1 MSDGTVV
8 PDHVRVRLRART
20 PVLAPLAGLA
30 ALLGAAAVMGGTA
43 GVMGQTPGSI
53 VTDRPDQTESA
64 ESVPA
69 GFVQLELGWTFA
81 RTQNVVQAQE
91 NHSLPQMLLRMGL
104 GHGLE
109 ARVGFSGFVFEE
121 RSAPGVS
128 GENTGGSGEST
139 RVSGAGDAEIGLKLE
154 VARWA
159 GGQIALL
166 GGVSLPVGRDEFSS
180 QRVDPSF
187 GVLVAHPLGERLSL
201 GYNVGLAWATESNMA
216 CCLDTGIAAPYT
228 LSLGLGLTDRLGA
241 FVESFGAFGLSDGGG
256 AVHSADGG
264 FTFLVSRALQVDI
277 NAGVG
282 LNETAEDWFIGGGF
296 AFRLPR

>member
-1 MSDGTVV
+1 MVV
-8 PDHVRVRLRART
+8 
-20 PVLAPLAGLA
+20 LAGLA
-30 ALLGAAAVMGGTA
+30 ALLGAATVT
-43 GVMGQTPGSI
+43 GQTPDPI
-53 VTDRPDQTESA
+53 LTDRPDQTESA

-69 GFVQLELGWTFA
+69 GFVQIELGWTFA
-81 RTQNVVQAQE
+81 RTENATEAQE

-109 ARVGFSGFVFEE
+109 ARAGFSGFVFEE

-159 GGQIALL
+159 GGQVALL

-187 GVLVAHPLGERLSL
+187 RVLVAHPLGERLSL
-201 GYNVGLAWATESNMA
+201 GYNVGLAWATESDMA

-228 LSLGLGLTDRLGA
+228 LSLGVGLTDRLGA

-264 FTFLVSRALQVDI
+264 FTFLLSRAFQVDV

-282 LNETAEDWFIGGGF
+282 LNEAAEDWFIGGGF